1 MSEHKINYG
10 EYFILAVN
18 KALFAALISAVIC
31 LGISLLINLYFY
43 EEVVALTIGSLG
55 ESTSTNATAILRTAG
70 FLLGLS
76 TFQVS
81 GKSQI
86 GLLILGVIPFLAFLG
101 AAFLFPVRKQEEKK
115 AHIGAVFFVNTV
127 SALVY
132 ALFAVGIEYI
142 TRGDLFG
149 LAIDFV
155 SPRNF
160 LFVFLL
166 VLLIQSIIS
175 INRSKQFSHGST
187 GIRAI
192 RNLSSLT
199 LGFSSLTGILLV
211 VYFLAPY
218 LKGVGKIILFLIPA
232 LPNIAVYLS
241 FLFMGSAADLGDSL
255 SGITNYLNMDLTFL
269 NIPTGI
275 RLMLVIVFIILT
287 FLVLMRMPMKKYWLN
302 VTIFSVGFSLIF
314 VILAIASR
322 FDLGFVRGVLNIGF
336 FVSPLKVF
344 LASFLI
350 IWLDAILLALIR
362 SLCYEITEGKDSGRF
377 FCGRESGEEGDEK
390 ESEEIAEEAQD
401 LSSLEE
407 EDEIDESESELT
419 EIDIWKDLAAR
430 PIFPEENTEKE
441 MPKSKKMQKEN
452 KENKE
457 NKELF
462 SKEKLAGEL
471 PSSEEITDIEMPGEV
486 LTATME
492 KPESGAEEITEKKEV
507 DIRLFPRKKSSLRRI
522 MDFSD
527 MEDDPEEAIGQEEKN
542 RNDYQD
548 LQQEIE
554 ELEEPE
560 IEMPEMDFE
569 EEMEQTL
576 VVARKDLEEELERT
590 RTYNINHNK

>member
-1 MSEHKINYG
+1 MSEQKINYG

-81 GKSQI
+81 GKFQI

-211 VYFLAPY
+211 VYFLTPY
-218 LKGVGKIILFLIPA
+218 LKGFGKIILFLIPA

-255 SGITNYLNMDLTFL
+255 SGITTYLNMDLTFL
-269 NIPTGI
+269 DIPTGI
-275 RLMLVIVFIILT
+275 RVMLVIVFIILT

-302 VTIFSVGFSLIF
+302 VTIFSFGFSLIF

-362 SLCYEITEGKDSGRF
+362 SLCYEITEGKDGGRF

-390 ESEEIAEEAQD
+390 ESETEEIVEEVQD

-430 PIFPEENTEKE
+430 PIFPEENAEKE
-441 MPKSKKMQKEN
+441 TAKSKKLQ

-462 SKEKLAGEL
+462 SKEKLVEEL
-471 PSSEEITDIEMPGEV
+471 PSSEEIADIEMPGEV

-492 KPESGAEEITEKKEV
+492 KPESGAEQMTEKKEV

-527 MEDDPEEAIGQEEKN
+527 MEDNPEEVIGQEEKN

>member
-81 GKSQI
+81 GKFQI

-115 AHIGAVFFVNTV
+115 AHIGAVFLVNTV

-175 INRSKQFSHGST
+175 INRSKQFTHGST

-211 VYFLAPY
+211 VYFLTPY
-218 LKGVGKIILFLIPA
+218 LKGFGKIILFLIPA

-255 SGITNYLNMDLTFL
+255 SGITTYLNMDLTFL
-269 NIPTGI
+269 DIPTGI

-322 FDLGFVRGVLNIGF
+322 FDLGFVRGALNIRF
-336 FVSPLKVF
+336 FASPIKVF

-362 SLCYEITEGKDSGRF
+362 SLCYEITEGKDGGRF
-377 FCGRESGEEGDEK
+377 FFGRESGEEGDEK
-390 ESEEIAEEAQD
+390 ESETEEIVEEVQD
-401 LSSLEE
+401 LSSLEK
-407 EDEIDESESELT
+407 EDEIDESENELT
-419 EIDIWKDLAAR
+419 KIDIWKDLAAR
-430 PIFPEENTEKE
+430 PIFAEENAE
-441 MPKSKKMQKEN
+441 METVKSKKQQKEN
-452 KENKE
+452 KD
-457 NKELF
+457 LL
-462 SKEKLAGEL
+462 SKEKLVEEL
-471 PSSEEITDIEMPGEV
+471 PSSEEIADIEMPGEV
-486 LTATME
+486 STATME
-492 KPESGAEEITEKKEV
+492 KPESGVEEITEKKEV

-527 MEDDPEEAIGQEEKN
+527 IEDEPEETIGQEEKN

>member
-81 GKSQI
+81 GKFQI

-211 VYFLAPY
+211 VYFLTPY
-218 LKGVGKIILFLIPA
+218 LKGFGKIILFLIPA

-255 SGITNYLNMDLTFL
+255 SGITTYLNMDLTFL
-269 NIPTGI
+269 DIPTGI
-275 RLMLVIVFIILT
+275 RVMLVIVFIILT

-322 FDLGFVRGVLNIGF
+322 FDLGFVRGALNIRF
-336 FVSPLKVF
+336 FVSPIKVF

-362 SLCYEITEGKDSGRF
+362 SLCYEITEGKDGGRF
-377 FCGRESGEEGDEK
+377 FFGRESGEEGDEK
-390 ESEEIAEEAQD
+390 ESETEEIVEEVQD

-407 EDEIDESESELT
+407 EDEIDESENELT
-419 EIDIWKDLAAR
+419 KIDIWKDLAAR
-430 PIFPEENTEKE
+430 PILAEENAE
-441 MPKSKKMQKEN
+441 METVKSKKQQKEN
-452 KENKE
+452 KD
-457 NKELF
+457 LL
-462 SKEKLAGEL
+462 SKEKLVEEL
-471 PSSEEITDIEMPGEV
+471 PSSEEIADIEMPGEV
-486 LTATME
+486 STATME
-492 KPESGAEEITEKKEV
+492 KPESGVEEITEKKEV

-527 MEDDPEEAIGQEEKN
+527 IEDEPEETIGQEEKN